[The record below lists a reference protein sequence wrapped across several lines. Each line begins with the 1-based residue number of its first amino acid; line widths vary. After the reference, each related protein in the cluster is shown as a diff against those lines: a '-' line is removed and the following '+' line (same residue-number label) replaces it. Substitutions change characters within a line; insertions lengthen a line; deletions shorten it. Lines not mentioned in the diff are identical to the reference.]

1 MIFLILNL
9 MINKVQ
15 KFITDN
21 NLFSQKDKLL
31 ISISG
36 GADSVCLF
44 FVLKELGYQIQ
55 LAHCNFNLRGKESD
69 EDQYFVDQLAKKYGV
84 TLHLKSFQTEEY
96 ANTYHIS
103 IQMAARELRYKWFDQ
118 LLALNNLDFIIT
130 GHHQNDNIETF
141 LINLIRGTGING
153 LCGIKAKNKNIIRPL
168 LQISRE
174 EIEEYL
180 CQNNYQFCI
189 DSTNTDVKYL
199 RNKIRHMLVPLLKD
213 INSSIEQ
220 TIIDEISFFSGVN
233 NIFQKEIGL
242 IRDRLIT
249 EKKNVHRIKISELIN
264 LESLE
269 IILFEILR
277 PFGFLQI
284 NKIINAINSQSGKQ
298 FFSANYQLIIDREEI
313 IISSLENIPNE
324 LEVLE
329 LTTEIQAPVHMKFNI
344 SSDTFLDKNS
354 NIAKLDFD
362 KLLFPLKLRKW
373 KDGDKFKP
381 LGMNNFKK
389 LSDFF
394 IDEKYSIFDKQQQWI
409 LCSGDDIIW
418 IVGNRIDDRY
428 KIDTNTKKVY
438 IAEILKL
445 D

>member
-1 MIFLILNL
+1 M
-9 MINKVQ
+9 
-15 KFITDN
+15 
-21 NLFSQKDKLL
+21 
-31 ISISG
+31 
-36 GADSVCLF
+36 
-44 FVLKELGYQIQ
+44 
-55 LAHCNFNLRGKESD
+55 
-69 EDQYFVDQLAKKYGV
+69 AKKYGV